1 MRFIHPRHKT
11 LSLAM
16 SAVLF
21 AAHPA
26 MAQQVIADGDDQT
39 PATGDYHTTDPADPG
54 TTAGHAFMARN
65 GGSIV
70 PSGEV
75 NLRTEGQRASGA
87 RVEGAGSRIALR
99 AGSAVTTGYGAAGL
113 AAHDGGGLDLRG
125 TRIETSG
132 TAASGIELG
141 NGSLIADNV
150 HITTRGGLSHGV
162 ALREGSA
169 ELRNSVIEIHGTSAN
184 GLFVAGGTLLAERVR
199 IEHAGG
205 GAAVWIEPGST
216 NDVTLR
222 SVQINGNGAGST
234 GILAGR
240 GSVVELEDVDI
251 NLTHERSGEGILVGG
266 DVVVRGGRIHAGGSN
281 ATALSYGA
289 SGGSAALDGTQVHGH
304 TGVFMMEGAALD
316 MRNSVLTS
324 VSTGININ
332 QRNATARV
340 EGSSITTQNGVGI
353 LMFNDAQLEVVGSRI
368 SADGELHQAVS
379 VLGGAATLRDSAL
392 RTGGRNGHGLY
403 VEGSGTPAPVAHA
416 QAVDI
421 LTEGN
426 GAIGA
431 IARLGGSVHLA
442 DTVVRTTGISSHG
455 VLSGGRGEMT
465 LRDTHVRTE
474 GAGAWAAVIND
485 NGRMQIDGGSL
496 VSAQHGGVWL
506 RSSRDAGLTLDNGA
520 LLSGGNGTALS
531 LDAAV
536 SGRFDV
542 RLENAAQMQG
552 DIVITREDLENGLVP
567 QSQVQ
572 VSLAGGSH
580 WWGSSDLVEHM
591 ELDGGSQWT
600 LRGDARVD
608 ALTMRDSTL
617 ALSDGRAAVGTL
629 LTVDGDLH
637 SDGGTFLFHGALA
650 GDDTVID
657 RLHVRGDTSGDASLR
672 VQNVGGVGAPTEDGI
687 QLIQVDGASLG
698 RYALAGRAVGGSY
711 EYFLFQG
718 GIADPSDGQWY
729 LRSQW
734 FDRCQDDPTSPGC
747 VTEPDP
753 APGPDP
759 EEGGD
764 GGIPITP
771 PGRVLR
777 PEAGAYLAN
786 QTAANGMFQHRLH
799 DRIGAPGLAEGR
811 GAWVRVG
818 RRQADFQA
826 VGGQLAVDGTTSLL
840 QVGSD
845 LWQRNGSTLGVMLG
859 SGRADSTVVSPL
871 TGYTATGRVRGN
883 AVGVY
888 ATWQQQPGSSQGAY
902 VDASV
907 QAGRFDNRVEGVDLP
922 REQYDSR
929 VITTSVEGGYTFTIW
944 QGPHA
949 NLYVQPQLQVSHVD
963 YRADGHVE
971 ANGTRIDTADADGIS
986 GRLGV
991 RVFGH
996 DTRAGNVVQ
1005 PYMAV
1010 NWLRGPRT
1018 STLAFNG
1025 ETLGADMP
1033 RDRYEVQAGA
1043 ELKLG
1048 QRWSAWGGMS
1058 VQRGDHAYRNVGGQL
1073 GMRVRW

>member
-1 MRFIHPRHKT
+1 
-11 LSLAM
+11 M
-16 SAVLF
+16 SVALF

-26 MAQQVIADGDDQT
+26 TAQQVIADGDALT
-39 PATGDYHTTDPADPG
+39 PAAGEYHTTDPVEPG
-54 TTAGHAFMARN
+54 NPAGHAFLARN

-70 PSGEV
+70 PLGEV
-75 NLRTEGQRASGA
+75 NLRTEGQRASAA
-87 RVEGAGSRIALR
+87 RVEGAGSHITLSG
-99 AGSAVTTGYGAAGL
+99 GSAVTTGYGAAGL
-113 AAHDGGGLDLRG
+113 AAHDGGQLDIRG
-125 TRIETSG
+125 TRIETTGVAS
-132 TAASGIELG
+132 SGIELS
-141 NGSLIADNV
+141 NGSVVADNV
-150 HITTRGGLSHGV
+150 HIITRGGLSHGV
-162 ALREGSA
+162 ELREGSA
-169 ELRNSVIEIHGTSAN
+169 ELRDSVIEIHGSSAS

-222 SVQINGNGAGST
+222 SVQINGNGGGST
-234 GILAGR
+234 GVLVGG
-240 GSVVELEDVDI
+240 GSAVVLEDVDI
-251 NLTHERSGEGILVGG
+251 NLTHEHSVYGIHVGG
-266 DVVVRGGRIHAGGSN
+266 DVAVRGGRIHAGGSN
-281 ATALSYGA
+281 AVAINFDS
-289 SGGSAALDGTQVHGH
+289 SGGSIVLDGTQIQGH
-304 TGVFMMEGAALD
+304 QGVFMMEDAALD

-340 EGSSITTQNGVGI
+340 DGSSITTQDGVGI
-353 LMFNDAQLEVVGSRI
+353 LLMNDALLEVSGSRI

-379 VLGGAATLRDSAL
+379 VLGGTATLSNSQL

-403 VEGSGTPAPVAHA
+403 AEGSGTPAPVAHA
-416 QAVDI
+416 QAIDI
-421 LTEGN
+421 LTEGD

-431 IARLGGSVHLA
+431 IARRGGSVHLA
-442 DTVVRTTGISSHG
+442 DSVVRTTGTEAHG
-455 VLSGGRGEMT
+455 VLSGGLGEMT
-465 LRDTHVRTE
+465 LVNTHVRTE
-474 GAGAWAAVIND
+474 GTDAWAAVIND

-506 RSSRDAGLTLDNGA
+506 RSSRDAGLTLGNGA

-542 RLENAAQMQG
+542 RLENGAQMQG

-580 WWGSSDLVEHM
+580 WWGSSDLVEHL

-608 ALTMRDSTL
+608 ALTVRDSAV
-617 ALSDGRAAVGTL
+617 ALSDGRSAVGNT

-650 GDDTVID
+650 GDDTLID

-687 QLIQVDGASLG
+687 PLIQVDGASLA
-698 RYALAGRAVGGSY
+698 RYALAGRAVGGSH

-718 GIADPSDGQWY
+718 GIADPNDGQWY

-734 FDRCQDDPTSPGC
+734 FDRCQDDPTAPGC
-747 VTEPDP
+747 ITH
-753 APGPDP
+753 PDP

-771 PGRVLR
+771 PGPVLR

-786 QTAANGMFQHRLH
+786 QSAAMGMFQHRLH

-811 GAWVRVG
+811 GAWARVG
-818 RRQADFQA
+818 RQQADFQA
-826 VGGQLAVDGTTSLL
+826 VDGQLAVDGNTSLL

-845 LWQRNGSTLGVMLG
+845 VWQRNGATVGLTLG
-859 SGRADSTVVSPL
+859 SGRADSTVVSTL
-871 TGYTATGRVRGN
+871 TGYTAKGRVRGT
-883 AVGVY
+883 AIGAY
-888 ATWQQQPGSSQGAY
+888 ATWLQRPGHVEGAY
-902 VDASV
+902 LDASV
-907 QAGRFDNRVEGVDLP
+907 QRGRFDNRVDGVDLP
-922 REQYDSR
+922 REQYDAR
-929 VITTSVEGGYTFTIW
+929 VLNTSVEGGYTFNVW

-949 NLYVQPQLQVSHVD
+949 ALYVQPQLQLSHVHHRVD
-963 YRADGHVE
+963 RHVE
-971 ANGTRIDTADADGIS
+971 RNGTRIDNADSSGVS

-996 DTRAGNVVQ
+996 DMRAGNIVQ

-1010 NWLRGPRT
+1010 NWLRGMRA
-1018 STLAFNG
+1018 STLDFNG
-1025 ETLGADMP
+1025 ETLGADVP

-1058 VQRGDHAYRNVGGQL
+1058 VQRGAYDYRNVGGQL

>member
-1 MRFIHPRHKT
+1 MHHIHPRHHVLALA
-11 LSLAM
+11 LS
-16 SAVLF
+16 SVLLST
-21 AAHPA
+21 APA
-26 MAQQVIADGDDQT
+26 MAQQVVADGDEQT
-39 PATGDYHTTDPADPG
+39 PAAGDYHTTDPVDPG
-54 TTAGHAFMARN
+54 NPAGHAFLARN

-70 PSGEV
+70 PLGPV
-75 NLRTEGQRASGA
+75 ILRTEGQRASAA
-87 RVEGAGSRIALR
+87 RVEGAGSRIALTG
-99 AGSAVTTGYGAAGL
+99 GSVQTAGYGAAGL
-113 AAHDGGGLDLRG
+113 EAHDGGRLDIRG
-125 TRIETSG
+125 TRIDTLG
-132 TAASGIELG
+132 TAATGISLS
-141 NGSLIADNV
+141 NGQLVAENL

-162 ALREGSA
+162 EVRQGSA
-169 ELRNSVIEIHGTSAN
+169 QLRDSVIEVQGSGAHGI
-184 GLFVAGGTLLAERVR
+184 FVDGGTLLAEDLR
-199 IEHAGG
+199 IEQAGPG
-205 GAAVWIEPGST
+205 TGVSVQAGAAS
-216 NDVTLR
+216 DVTLR
-222 SVQINGNGAGST
+222 RVQINGTGAGAS
-234 GILAGR
+234 GLLAGR
-240 GSVVELEDVDI
+240 GSQVLLEDVRI
-251 NLTHERSGEGILVGG
+251 HLTHASSSEGMLVGG
-266 DVVVRGGRIHAGGSN
+266 DVRMQGGSVHAGGNNSTAIRLGAAGAKVWLED
-281 ATALSYGA
+281 ATV
-289 SGGSAALDGTQVHGH
+289 SGGTGVWMVDGT
-304 TGVFMMEGAALD
+304 ELE
-316 MRNSVLTS
+316 MRNSVINS
-324 VSTGININ
+324 AGTGININ
-332 QRNATARV
+332 ERDAV
-340 EGSSITTQNGVGI
+340 VGVHGSRITTQNGVGI
-353 LMFNDAQLEVVGSRI
+353 LMFRDSQLDVSDSLI
-368 SADGELHQAVS
+368 HADGALHQAVS
-379 VLGGAATLRDSAL
+379 LLGGTATLRNSEL
-392 RTGGRNGHGLY
+392 RTSGRNGHGLY
-403 VEGSGTPAPVAHA
+403 AEGSGASSPVAHA

-421 LTEGN
+421 LTEGD

-442 DTVVRTTGISSHG
+442 DSVVRTTGISSHG

-474 GAGAWAAVIND
+474 GTGAWAAVIND

-617 ALSDGRAAVGTL
+617 ALSDGRTAVGNT

-637 SDGGTFLFHGALA
+637 SDGGTFLFRGALA

-657 RLHVRGDTSGDASLR
+657 RLHVRGDTSGDASVR

-687 QLIQVDGASLG
+687 PLIQVDGASLA

-711 EYFLFQG
+711 EYFLFKG
-718 GIADPSDGQWY
+718 GIADPGDGQWY

-734 FDRCQDDPTSPGC
+734 FDRCQDNPTSPGC
-747 VTEPDP
+747 VTDPDP
-753 APGPDP
+753 TPGPDP
-759 EEGGD
+759 EEGD
-764 GGIPITP
+764 EGGTPITP

-786 QTAANGMFQHRLH
+786 QTAATGMFQHRLH

-826 VGGQLAVDGTTSLL
+826 VGGQLAVEGTTSLL

-888 ATWQQQPGSSQGAY
+888 ATWQQQPDSSQGAY

-922 REQYDSR
+922 REQYDTR